1 MASPTRRSKAGIGA
15 AHVPSH
21 KMESDDDLENNE
33 DASVMPERAMEE
45 VETPPDFLGGLKYS
59 ITIHFVCIHKTL
71 NFKSSFLTDF
81 SYIGF
86 CPYVI

>member
-1 MASPTRRSKAGIGA
+1 
-15 AHVPSH
+15 
-21 KMESDDDLENNE
+21 MESDEDLENDE
-33 DASVMPERAMEE
+33 DADVMPERATEKAE
-45 VETPPDFLGGLKYS
+45 NPPNFLAGPEYS
-59 ITIHFVCIHKTL
+59 ISMHFVCIHKTL

>member
-1 MASPTRRSKAGIGA
+1 
-15 AHVPSH
+15 
-21 KMESDDDLENNE
+21 
-33 DASVMPERAMEE
+33 MEE
-45 VETPPDFLGGLKYS
+45 VEMPPNFLGALEYS
-59 ITIHFVCIHKTL
+59 IPMHFVCIHKTL